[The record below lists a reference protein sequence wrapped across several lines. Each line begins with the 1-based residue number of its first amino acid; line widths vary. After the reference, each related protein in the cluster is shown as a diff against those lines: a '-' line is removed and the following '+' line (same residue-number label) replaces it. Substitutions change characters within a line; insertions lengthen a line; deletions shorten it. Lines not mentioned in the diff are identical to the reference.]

1 MRHYIDKRDKAWVE
15 ELDDRV
21 VVSWPGGQRILSYDE
36 PVPNLLA
43 AIREAVI
50 SLMEEEP
57 DDRTIKQSQVRSLQR
72 GLQSRL
78 GKTASEKKPGKR
90 VTIRAAVV
98 RGTVRTVD
106 TGTKL

>member
-21 VVSWPGGQRILSYDE
+21 VVSWPRGQRILSYDE

-50 SLMEEEP
+50 SLMEEKP
-57 DDRTIKQSQVRSLQR
+57 DDRTIKRAKSEAFNEGYKAGWEDRKREEARQASNHPGS
-72 GLQSRL
+72 SR
-78 GKTASEKKPGKR
+78 
-90 VTIRAAVV
+90 

>member
-21 VVSWPGGQRILSYDE
+21 VVSWPGGYRVLSYDE

-50 SLMEEEP
+50 DLMEEKP
-57 DDRTIKQSQVRSLQR
+57 DDRWVSRAKSEAFNIGYKQGWADRAKDAARKAGDHPGS
-72 GLQSRL
+72 SR
-78 GKTASEKKPGKR
+78 
-90 VTIRAAVV
+90 
-98 RGTVRTVD
+98 RGTVRDVD